1 MELFLL
7 YLWLQLN
14 MFGILSFLALLLL
27 GAVAIITGF
36 MAWEEEDDQKLTSL
50 ALKSRRWALV
60 FLIITIF
67 LPSTKDAA
75 ILLAG
80 YGVLEVAKTD
90 TAKQM
95 MSNSVK
101 ILEYHLE
108 KYVKELPKKVEKE
121 INK

>member
-7 YLWLQLN
+7 YLWLQLDTI
-14 MFGILSFLALLLL
+14 GIISFVALLLI
-27 GAVAIITGF
+27 GAVATATGF
-36 MAWEEEDDQKLTSL
+36 MTWEEEDDQKLTSL
-50 ALKSRRWALV
+50 ALKSRRWALIL
-60 FLIITIF
+60 LIITIF

-80 YGVLEVAKTD
+80 YGVLEIAKTD
-90 TAKQM
+90 TAKRV

-101 ILEYHLE
+101 ILEHHLE
-108 KYVKELPKKVEKE
+108 KYAKELPEKVEKE